1 MAALD
6 QQHPIPQQISSY
18 QFRLV
23 GDMTLKQFFQIA
35 GGALISLLFYASNL
49 PGLIKWPLVIFFA
62 LLGVALAFLPFQE
75 RPLQQWIL
83 AFFKSVY
90 SPTLYFWKK
99 TEKPE
104 VFFKEEAVAPEER
117 IVAPHGE
124 KAMQTYLQSLPG
136 RGISIFSKLEEAEK
150 AFLSKMAGLFGPSPS
165 VQAQPPTPPTQ
176 AQKPEPELK
185 IPKAQPTPVTPP
197 GFRPKVVI
205 EEKQGRPV
213 QPQPQDVTAP
223 VAPTL
228 AAQDGISGQAAQFSV
243 EAAPPMPPEKPN
255 TVTGQV
261 MDANGKI
268 VEAAILEIKDV
279 AGRPVRAVKTNKAGH
294 FSIVT
299 PLQNGQ
305 YEIVTEKESLV
316 FETITFEATGSII
329 PPIAIRAKQ

>member
-49 PGLIKWPLVIFFA
+49 PGFVKWPLVIFFA
-62 LLGVALAFLPFQE
+62 LLGVALAFLPFEE
-75 RPLQQWIL
+75 RPLQQWIF

-104 VFFKEEAVAPEER
+104 TFFKEEAPVPKER

-124 KAMQTYLQSLPG
+124 QALQTYLQSLPG
-136 RGISIFSKLEEAEK
+136 RGVSIFSKLEEAEK
-150 AFLSKMAGLFGPSPS
+150 AFLSRMASLFGPSPQI
-165 VQAQPPTPPTQ
+165 QAQPLTPPVQ
-176 AQKPEPELK
+176 VQKPEQELK
-185 IPKAQPTPVTPP
+185 IPKAQPTPVAPP
-197 GFRPKVVI
+197 GFRPKIVI
-205 EEKQGRPV
+205 EEKQV
-213 QPQPQDVTAP
+213 KPQPQRQDVTTA

-228 AAQDGISGQAAQFSV
+228 AAQGGISGQAAQFSID
-243 EAAPPMPPEKPN
+243 AAPPMPPEKPN

-261 MDANGKI
+261 MDAKGKI

-279 AGRPVRAVKTNKAGH
+279 AGRPVRAVKTNKVGH

-299 PLQNGQ
+299 SLQNGK
-305 YEIVTEKESLV
+305 YEIITEKEGLV
-316 FETITFEATGSII
+316 FDSLTFEATGSII

>member
-62 LLGVALAFLPFQE
+62 LLGVALAFLPFEE
-75 RPLQQWIL
+75 RPLQQWII

-90 SPTLYFWKK
+90 SPTLYSWKK

-104 VFFKEEAVAPEER
+104 IFFKEEAPAPQER

-124 KAMQTYLQSLPG
+124 QALQTYLQSLPG
-136 RGISIFSKLEEAEK
+136 QGVSIFSKLEEAEK
-150 AFLSKMAGLFGPSPS
+150 AFLSRMASLFGSSPQ
-165 VQAQPPTPPTQ
+165 VQTQPLTPPAQ
-176 AQKPEPELK
+176 VQKPEQELK
-185 IPKAQPTPVTPP
+185 IPKAQPTPIAPP
-197 GFRPKVVI
+197 GFRPKIVI
-205 EEKQGRPV
+205 EEKQV
-213 QPQPQDVTAP
+213 KPQPQRQDVTTA

-228 AAQDGISGQAAQFSV
+228 AAQGGISGQAAQFSID
-243 EAAPPMPPEKPN
+243 AAPPMPPEKPN

-261 MDANGKI
+261 MDVNGKI

-279 AGRPVRAVKTNKAGH
+279 AGRPVRAVKTNKVGH
-294 FSIVT
+294 FLIVT
-299 PLQNGQ
+299 SLQNGK
-305 YEIVTEKESLV
+305 YEIITEKEGLV
-316 FETITFEATGSII
+316 FDSVTFEATGSII
-329 PPIAIRAKQ
+329 PPIAIKAKQ

>member
-62 LLGVALAFLPFQE
+62 LLGVALAFLPFEE
-75 RPLQQWIL
+75 RPLQQWIIV
-83 AFFKSVY
+83 FFKSVY
-90 SPTLYFWKK
+90 SPTLYSWKK

-104 VFFKEEAVAPEER
+104 VFFKEEAVVPQER

-124 KAMQTYLQSLPG
+124 KALQTYLQSLPG
-136 RGISIFSKLEEAEK
+136 RGVSVFSKLEEAEK
-150 AFLSKMAGLFGPSPS
+150 AFLSRMASLFGSSPQ
-165 VQAQPPTPPTQ
+165 VQTQPLTSPTQ
-176 AQKPEPELK
+176 VQKPEQELK
-185 IPKAQPTPVTPP
+185 IPKAQPTPVVPP
-197 GFRPKVVI
+197 GFRPKIVI
-205 EEKQGRPV
+205 EEKQV
-213 QPQPQDVTAP
+213 KLQPQQQDVTTT

-243 EAAPPMPPEKPN
+243 DAAPPMPPEKPN

-261 MDANGKI
+261 MDVNGKI

-279 AGRPVRAVKTNKAGH
+279 AGRPVRAVKTNKVGH
-294 FSIVT
+294 FLIVT
-299 PLQNGQ
+299 SLQNGK
-305 YEIVTEKESLV
+305 YEIITEKEGLV
-316 FETITFEATGSII
+316 FDSFTFEATGSII
-329 PPIAIRAKQ
+329 PPIAIKAKQ

>member
-35 GGALISLLFYASNL
+35 GGALVSLLFYASNL

-62 LLGVALAFLPFQE
+62 LLGVALAFLPFEE
-75 RPLQQWIL
+75 RPLQQWII
-83 AFFKSVY
+83 AFFKSIY
-90 SPTLYFWKK
+90 SPTLYSWKK

-104 VFFKEEAVAPEER
+104 IFFKEEAPVPQER

-124 KAMQTYLQSLPG
+124 KALQTYLQSLPG
-136 RGISIFSKLEEAEK
+136 RGVSIFSKLEEAEK
-150 AFLSKMAGLFGPSPS
+150 AFLSRMASLFGSSPQ
-165 VQAQPPTPPTQ
+165 VQTQPLTSPTQ
-176 AQKPEPELK
+176 VQKPEQELK
-185 IPKAQPTPVTPP
+185 IPKAQPTPVVPP
-197 GFRPKVVI
+197 GFRPKIVI
-205 EEKQGRPV
+205 EEKQAKPV
-213 QPQPQDVTAP
+213 QPQRQDLTTA

-243 EAAPPMPPEKPN
+243 DAAPPMPPEKPN

-261 MDANGKI
+261 MDVNGKI

-279 AGRPVRAVKTNKAGH
+279 AGRPVRAVKTNKVGH
-294 FSIVT
+294 FLIVT
-299 PLQNGQ
+299 PLQNGK
-305 YEIVTEKESLV
+305 YEIITEKEGLV
-316 FETITFEATGSII
+316 FDFVTFEATGSII
-329 PPIAIRAKQ
+329 PPIAIKAKQ